1 MSAEEEQ
8 PPAPV
13 SHAQPDHEHELNA
26 FLKPL
31 ALDLD
36 TLHNLAYHFAK
47 TYRHLALH
55 SDEQFLPTPVTKLP
69 TGQETGR
76 YLAIDVGGTNLRV
89 GFIELLGEITREGN
103 SENSES
109 DGNER
114 SRDALNR
121 AQRPR
126 IRRTLEKAWPIGE
139 HLKMDQAEDLF
150 AWIGDCIA
158 EVVSD
163 SLKNE
168 ATKLS
173 DVPDELDLGITFSF
187 PMMFVIF
194 PYISILCCV
203 CRLSICAI
211 FTSYNALACQSLI
224 S

>member
-1 MSAEEEQ
+1 MSADAPEKT
-8 PPAPV
+8 PAPV
-13 SHAQPDHEHELNA
+13 THAAEPADHDHALNA

-36 TLHNLAYHFAK
+36 TLHELAYHFSK
-47 TYRHLALH
+47 TYQHLALH

-89 GFIELLGEITREGN
+89 GFIELLGEDDAN
-103 SENSES
+103 HAENSES
-109 DGNER
+109 DTGNER
-114 SRDALNR
+114 SRDALKKAR
-121 AQRPR
+121 RPR

-168 ATKLS
+168 SSKLV
-173 DVPDELDLGITFSF
+173 DIPDELDLGITFSF

-194 PYISILCCV
+194 IIYISVSLTSHLFCPVILLY
-203 CRLSICAI
+203 RLSYIR
-211 FTSYNALACQSLI
+211 
-224 S
+224 